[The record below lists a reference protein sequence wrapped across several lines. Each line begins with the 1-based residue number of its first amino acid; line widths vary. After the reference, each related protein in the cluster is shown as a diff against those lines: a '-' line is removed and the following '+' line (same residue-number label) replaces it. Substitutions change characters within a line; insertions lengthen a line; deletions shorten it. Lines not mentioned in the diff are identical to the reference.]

1 MNTLIKYIVLLV
13 IFVGLNG
20 CENQNQSA
28 ENKMQELPLDNQTKK
43 ICYLMG
49 LDNGSSILA
58 MQIEFDEEA
67 FRLGLED
74 ALAARDPRSVSYKH
88 LTLPTN

>member
-1 MNTLIKYIVLLV
+1 
-13 IFVGLNG
+13 
-20 CENQNQSA
+20 
-28 ENKMQELPLDNQTKK
+28 
-43 ICYLMG
+43 MG

-74 ALAARDPRSVSYKH
+74 ALAARTRD
-88 LTLPTN
+88 